1 MVAMG
6 DIGMRGPNVCGRT
19 GWQFYVRG
27 YHCCSTGGNMKRLQ
41 YQKRGDKKFEEFF
54 HQNTEGDTQ
63 PKLVSV
69 YVNTKLPDVIFVKL
83 VR

>member
-1 MVAMG
+1 
-6 DIGMRGPNVCGRT
+6 
-19 GWQFYVRG
+19 
-27 YHCCSTGGNMKRLQ
+27 MKRLQ